1 MSSKNLRSN
10 AEAVRF
16 LSKLRPYG
24 PLLPSMKCLIIGSGR
39 FIAPKLIEELV
50 YAKYEVAVVDSSP
63 PPPSVARRVT
73 HIMGDKGSLAFYR
86 DECLEFKPDV
96 AVHLS
101 ANTGDEASSFLEVF
115 QGKVAQTIV
124 TSNTNVYL
132 AHARLRRTEPGASVA
147 VPINERAPLRELGL
161 GNEESGDKRDVEKI
175 LRNSKDPCT
184 LLRLPPVYGPN
195 DYLRRFYPLLVRMI
209 DDRPFVLL
217 GASQASWRWTHAYVD
232 DVAHAIALSVLN
244 PANAHRVFNLG
255 EAKTPTMKE
264 RLEHLGTVFG
274 WEGRVKVV
282 STDDLPDYLKTPGDF
297 SQDMLIDTTLIRH
310 ELGFKEPTD
319 YYDGLA
325 ASVEW
330 YRDHPPAS
338 MAGCTFSYAAEDA
351 VAAKEVRS

>member
-1 MSSKNLRSN
+1 
-10 AEAVRF
+10 
-16 LSKLRPYG
+16 
-24 PLLPSMKCLIIGSGR
+24 MKCLIIGSGS

-50 YAKYEVAVVDSSP
+50 YSKYEVAFLDPNP
-63 PPPSVARRVT
+63 PPQSVADQVT

-86 DECLEFKPDV
+86 DECLEFEPDI

-101 ANTGDEASSFLEVF
+101 ANTGEEASSFLEVF
-115 QGKVAQTIV
+115 QGKVLQTVV

-132 AHARLRRTEPGASVA
+132 AHARLKRLQPGAAVS
-147 VPINERAPLRELGL
+147 VPINEKAAIREVGL
-161 GNEESGDKRDVEKI
+161 GNEDQGDKRDVEAI
-175 LRNSKDPCT
+175 MRNSKDPCT
-184 LLRLPPVYGPN
+184 IMRLPPVYGPN

-232 DVAHAIALSVLN
+232 DVAHAIALAVMQ
-244 PANAHRVFNLG
+244 PGEKHRVYNVG

-282 STDDLPDYLKTPGDF
+282 SKVDLPSYLQTPGDF
-297 SQDMLIDTTLIRH
+297 SQDLLIDTSLIRH
-310 ELGFKEPTD
+310 ELGYKELTD

-330 YRDHPPAS
+330 YRDNPPAEY
-338 MAGCTFSYAAEDA
+338 AGKSFSYAAEDA
-351 VAAKEVRS
+351 VGAKEIRD